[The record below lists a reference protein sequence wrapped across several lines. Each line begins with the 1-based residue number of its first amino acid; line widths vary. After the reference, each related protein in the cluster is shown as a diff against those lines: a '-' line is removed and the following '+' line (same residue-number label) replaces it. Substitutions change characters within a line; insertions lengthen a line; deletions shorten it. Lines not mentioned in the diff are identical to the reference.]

1 MVEDKSLTLP
11 NNFFWTFAGNAVYAA
26 SQWGML
32 VVLAKLTSP
41 EKVGQFTLGLA
52 ITAPVIM
59 FTNLQLRAVQ
69 ATDAKH
75 QYRFGDYLAL
85 RLITTA
91 LALLIIVGIVS
102 LAGYREEIALVILVV
117 GLAKAFESISD
128 VFYGLL
134 QQHERMDRIAKSM
147 IIKGLLSLVALGLG
161 VQLTGSIVWG
171 TLGLALV
178 WALILLSYD
187 IRSGAWI
194 LGSHRTLIG
203 LKPPR
208 EAGTVSELRPTLS
221 IETLRKLTQ
230 LTLPLGFVMLLISLN
245 PNIPRYFVEGYL
257 GERELGI
264 FAALAYIMV
273 AGNTVVNALGTAA
286 APRLAKYYAEGMT
299 EAFNALLLKL
309 AGMGMLLGVAGVLVA
324 YVAGSEVLTLLYGP
338 AYATYVGVFI
348 WLMIAAGIQYVAAF
362 LGYGITAARYFKV
375 QVPLHAGVAAV
386 TGVACTVLVPYHG
399 FYGAASAVIASAVFM
414 LGATALITM
423 YALRNNAER
432 KDDEHQTR
440 FWRV

>member
-1 MVEDKSLTLP
+1 
-11 NNFFWTFAGNAVYAA
+11 
-26 SQWGML
+26 ML

-52 ITAPVIM
+52 ITTPVIM
-59 FTNLQLRAVQ
+59 FTNLQLRAAQ

-85 RLITTA
+85 RIITTA

-147 IIKGLLSLVALGLG
+147 MIKGLLSLVALGLG

-178 WALILLSYD
+178 WALILLCYD

-194 LGSHRTLIG
+194 LGSRRTSVG

-208 EAGTVSELRPTLS
+208 EAGPVSELRPTLS
-221 IETLRKLTQ
+221 IETLRRLTR